1 MTTAHA
7 TARVQI
13 TREAKRRS
21 RKLAAMLLALDLKLE
36 AEYLAAT
43 GKLPTIIDL
52 LRDKREWMR
61 DGTEITR
68 WREIAEL
75 AGVNEPSPASCALAE
90 TMIDA
95 QIQVLFRLDVRRA
108 DEQAEQL

>member
-7 TARVQI
+7 AARVQI
-13 TREAKRRS
+13 TREAKMRS
-21 RKLAAMLLALDLKLE
+21 RKLGAMLLALDIKLE
-36 AEYLAAT
+36 GEHLAAT
-43 GKLPTIIDL
+43 DQLPTIVDL
-52 LRDKREWMR
+52 LRLKREWMR
-61 DGTEITR
+61 DGSEITR

-75 AGVNEPSPASCALAE
+75 AGVNEPSPPSCALAE
-90 TMIDA
+90 TMVDA